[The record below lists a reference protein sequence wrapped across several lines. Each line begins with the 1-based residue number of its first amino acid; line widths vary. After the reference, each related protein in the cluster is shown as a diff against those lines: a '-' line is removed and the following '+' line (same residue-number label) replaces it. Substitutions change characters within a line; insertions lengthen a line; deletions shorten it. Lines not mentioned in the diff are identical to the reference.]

1 MLPENPFERWR
12 LLPLNQVA
20 ALKLKE
26 AGEDTDYE
34 SLPVFQLMTWG
45 LVNGVRPTHRRT
57 AQEVLRLQYQ
67 NPAEA
72 FTYFTSNIPGGLP
85 ELQRKLLKLSPR
97 AAAEVLLETL
107 DMRLKADPRN
117 PYPGR

>member
-26 AGEDTDYE
+26 VGEPVTPDN
-34 SLPVFQLMTWG
+34 LPVFQLMTWG
-45 LVNGVRPTHRRT
+45 LANGVKPAHRRT
-57 AQEVLRLQYQ
+57 AQELLRLRYQ

-72 FTYFTSNIPGGLP
+72 FTWLTTAVPGGLS
-85 ELQRKLLKLSPR
+85 ELQRVLVRLPPK
-97 AAAEVLLETL
+97 AAAEKLLDIL
-107 DMRLKADPRN
+107 DARLKADSRN
-117 PYPGR
+117 PYPLD

>member
-26 AGEDTDYE
+26 AGESSDSE
-34 SLPVFQLMTWG
+34 RLPVFQLMAWG
-45 LVNGVRPTHRRT
+45 LINGIRPTHRRT
-57 AQEVLRLQYQ
+57 AQRLLRLQYQ

-72 FTYFTSNIPGGLP
+72 FTYLTSNLPNGLP
-85 ELQRKLLKLSPR
+85 ELQRKLLTLSPKA
-97 AAAEVLLETL
+97 AAAELLEIL
-107 DMRLKADPRN
+107 DVRIKDDPRN
-117 PYPGR
+117 PYGR